1 MSTSSTC
8 KALRSFSRAHV
19 HERSASEREGERRGG
34 VEREEREE
42 ERLFTLH
49 AMHHMYVTDFLRT
62 SRTVSGASTDS
73 NSFAQ
78 RVPSALF

>member
-1 MSTSSTC
+1 VRTFTS
-8 KALRSFSRAHV
+8 AARAK
-19 HERSASEREGERRGG
+19 EREREGGG